1 MFYFLNRKITMR
13 DNFEESKKNE
23 PSPSFFKS
31 LPKPQRTAFLFLSA
45 LSLGVIVLWVWQFHS
60 RLTSPFSIPGSNNT
74 ENSLNTDDFM
84 LALSNMDSDGDGLTD
99 NEETNL
105 YGTSPFLEDSDSDGI
120 SDRAEIENGTNPN
133 CAPGQQCNVQDIPVL
148 TTTASNTATIS
159 TATVTVTADS
169 GNSDSLQA
177 MMSGQANAAQLRAL
191 LLDSGAD
198 AGMLQQLSDE
208 DLIETYQEML
218 AGQSGVSQ

>member
-1 MFYFLNRKITMR
+1 MR

-23 PSPSFFKS
+23 PSSSFLKS

-159 TATVTVTADS
+159 TATATVTADS

>member
-1 MFYFLNRKITMR
+1 MR

-23 PSPSFFKS
+23 PPSSFFKS

-159 TATVTVTADS
+159 TTTVTVTADS
-169 GNSDSLQA
+169 SNSDSLQA

>member
-1 MFYFLNRKITMR
+1 MR

-23 PSPSFFKS
+23 PSSSFLKS

-148 TTTASNTATIS
+148 TTTASNTATAS
-159 TATVTVTADS
+159 TATATVTADS